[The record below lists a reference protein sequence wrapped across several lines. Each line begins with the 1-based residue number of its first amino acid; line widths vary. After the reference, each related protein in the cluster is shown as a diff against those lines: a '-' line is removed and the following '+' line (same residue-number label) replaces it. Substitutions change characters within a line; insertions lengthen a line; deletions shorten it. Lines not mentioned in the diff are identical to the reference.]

1 VFHTP
6 SFSIGL
12 LLGAAIVLITGYLP
26 ELLAPPIE
34 TPPQAASTKPG
45 TEQAPSQQL
54 RFEFDRILRTTA
66 APVVVD
72 SANPAA
78 AADPLADGAL
88 PAPSP
93 GALVGEPE
101 SATPGLVDGAAAA
114 VPPAAPQISTTGIV
128 TVATPPAE
136 TRTAGTSP
144 VAATPASEREAEAD
158 QPPLTTSTQPAA
170 EPRGGYMLQ
179 AASFRSRAEADRLRA
194 QLLLSDL
201 PASIGEVS
209 VDNSVWYR
217 VTVGPFPDE
226 AATDAARE
234 RLRERNLSA
243 IPFRH

>member
-1 VFHTP
+1 
-6 SFSIGL
+6 
-12 LLGAAIVLITGYLP
+12 VLITGYLP
-26 ELLAPPIE
+26 ELLAPPVE
-34 TPPQAASTKPG
+34 APPQVAGSKPG

-72 SANPAA
+72 PANPAVA
-78 AADPLADGAL
+78 TDPLADGAL
-88 PAPSP
+88 PSP
-93 GALVGEPE
+93 GGLVGEPE

-114 VPPAAPQISTTGIV
+114 APPAAPQIATTGIV
-128 TVATPPAE
+128 TVAVPPAE
-136 TRTAGTSP
+136 TGVAATSP
-144 VAATPASEREAEAD
+144 VAAIPPSESEAEAD
-158 QPPLTTSTQPAA
+158 QPPVTASEPPPTAQ
-170 EPRGGYMLQ
+170 PRGGYMLQ

-226 AATDAARE
+226 AATDVARE
-234 RLRERNLSA
+234 RLRERNLTA
-243 IPFRH
+243 IPFRR

>member
-26 ELLAPPIE
+26 ELLAPPVE
-34 TPPQAASTKPG
+34 APPQVAGSKPG

-72 SANPAA
+72 PANPAVA
-78 AADPLADGAL
+78 TDPLADGAFAVAGRPGRGAGERYARPGGRGCSCGATGRSADRDHRHRDRRS
-88 PAPSP
+88 PARGDRQPPLRPSP
-93 GALVGEPE
+93 PYPSE
-101 SATPGLVDGAAAA
+101 S
-114 VPPAAPQISTTGIV
+114 
-128 TVATPPAE
+128 
-136 TRTAGTSP
+136 
-144 VAATPASEREAEAD
+144 EAEAD
-158 QPPLTTSTQPAA
+158 QPPVTTSEPPPTAQ
-170 EPRGGYMLQ
+170 PRGGYMLQ

-226 AATDAARE
+226 AATDVARE
-234 RLRERNLSA
+234 RLRERNLTA
-243 IPFRH
+243 IPFRR

>member
-1 VFHTP
+1 MFHTP

-34 TPPQAASTKPG
+34 TPPQAAGTKPG

-72 SANPAA
+72 SANPAP
-78 AADPLADGAL
+78 DPLADGAL

-93 GALVGEPE
+93 GALVGELE
-101 SATPGLVDGAAAA
+101 SATPGLVDGTAAAA
-114 VPPAAPQISTTGIV
+114 PTAAPQIATTGIV
-128 TVATPPAE
+128 TVAAPPAE
-136 TRTAGTSP
+136 TG
-144 VAATPASEREAEAD
+144 
-158 QPPLTTSTQPAA
+158 
-170 EPRGGYMLQ
+170 GGYMLQ

-243 IPFRH
+243 IPFRN

>member
-12 LLGAAIVLITGYLP
+12 LLGAAIVLVTGYLP

-34 TPPQAASTKPG
+34 APAQAAGTKPG

-72 SANPAA
+72 PANPEAE
-78 AADPLADGAL
+78 PLADGAL

-93 GALVGEPE
+93 GALVGELE
-101 SATPGLVDGAAAA
+101 SATPGLVDGTAAAA
-114 VPPAAPQISTTGIV
+114 PTAAPQIATTGIV
-128 TVATPPAE
+128 TVAAPPAE
-136 TRTAGTSP
+136 TGAAGTSA

-158 QPPLTTSTQPAA
+158 QPPLTTSAPPAA

-226 AATDAARE
+226 AATDVARE
-234 RLRERNLSA
+234 RLRERNLTA
-243 IPFRH
+243 IPLRR